1 MLYDHLVKRSGK
13 QARQV
18 AGPVSAGARI
28 APARPV
34 RFSAEPRRGTLAADP
49 QAPLPWEDSVLVNG
63 KAAAL
68 KLNLPPAMALRLWQM
83 WQACPQCVP
92 VGSDGTVDQAT
103 LETVLLLI
111 NQNKRIAC
119 DCAQYLMMP
128 VTVQEN
134 LDTWSHLSDS
144 FKQIPFGWGWLKFD
158 DKGEPVTSYPRGAIT
173 GQVCV
178 NGTWDE
184 ATQACKPNAE
194 LPAPAKQANASTSSS
209 GSSDSSGTL
218 TLLALGALAIG
229 IVAFVGGAGGK
240 EQALERAK
248 VLGSE
253 GYEGGKKLAQRG
265 YAAAKPYA
273 ERAFAHN
280 PRGFHA

>member
-1 MLYDHLVKRSGK
+1 MLYDHLVKRPANRAS
-13 QARQV
+13 V
-18 AGPVSAGARI
+18 
-28 APARPV
+28 PARFAATPA
-34 RFSAEPRRGTLAADP
+34 RLARLGADSP
-49 QAPLPWEDSVLVNG
+49 APLPWEDSVLKNG
-63 KAAAL
+63 KAAAE
-68 KLNLPPAMALRLWQM
+68 KLNLPYGMVIRLWEM

-134 LDTWSHLSDS
+134 LDTWSHLDDNY
-144 FKQIPFGWGWLKFD
+144 KKIPFGWGWLKFD

-194 LPAPAKQANASTSSS
+194 LPAPAKQASASTSSS
-209 GSSDSSGTL
+209 SSDSSGTL
-218 TLLALGALAIG
+218 TLLALGALAVG
-229 IVAFVGGAGGK
+229 IVAFVSGAGGK